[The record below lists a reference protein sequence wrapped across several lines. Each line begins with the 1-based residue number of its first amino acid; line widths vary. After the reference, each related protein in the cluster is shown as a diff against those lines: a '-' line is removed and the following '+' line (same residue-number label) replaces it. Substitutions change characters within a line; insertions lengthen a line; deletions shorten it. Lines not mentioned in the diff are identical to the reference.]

1 LLASS
6 ELCLLYE
13 IKQFISQK
21 FNMNNLGEASHVI
34 GIEIHRDKSQMILEL
49 SQKVHIKKVLERFR
63 MSNFVSSVALIVK

>member
-13 IKQFISQK
+13 INQFISQK